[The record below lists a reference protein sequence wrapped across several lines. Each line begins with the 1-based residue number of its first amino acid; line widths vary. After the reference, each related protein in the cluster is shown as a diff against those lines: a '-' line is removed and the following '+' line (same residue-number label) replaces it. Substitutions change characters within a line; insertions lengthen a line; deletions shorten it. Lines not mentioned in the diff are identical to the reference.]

1 MAKFMDEHE
10 GLHLPTQMV
19 SQLAE
24 SARHGVRDAHG
35 VAQLEAYYN
44 PQGRVFCLLDAPDED
59 AVRRH
64 HADLGVECG
73 PVHPVESLL

>member
-1 MAKFMDEHE
+1 
-10 GLHLPTQMV
+10 
-19 SQLAE
+19 
-24 SARHGVRDAHG
+24 VRDAHG

-64 HADLGVECG
+64 HADLGVDCG